1 MKFIR
6 KMKFY
11 FWKGTIKHRFS
22 SQLSLF

>member
-11 FWKGTIKHRFS
+11 FWKGTLKHRFS